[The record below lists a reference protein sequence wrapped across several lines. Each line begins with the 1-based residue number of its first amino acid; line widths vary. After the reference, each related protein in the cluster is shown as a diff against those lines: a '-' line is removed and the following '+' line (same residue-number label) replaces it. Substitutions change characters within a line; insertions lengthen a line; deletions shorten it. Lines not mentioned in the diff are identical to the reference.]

1 MGLVNCGI
9 CLLSLH
15 QRYELSQIDMF
26 ILLHNSNAFSIFA
39 VFKPPESGIKLS
51 PLHRSRAI
59 FIPAQCISKSPI
71 TGYSHPCVLAIMA
84 HKLPLGGFEQQDR
97 RVSTFLYPIVMFNDI
112 DNRPAQTQNE
122 PTPRPQ
128 LTELLQTTQ
137 LCGVSL
143 SVYGT
148 PAEPLFLAKEVAEA
162 IDHSDVST
170 MMRSVDDDEKLTQT
184 LFASG
189 QRREMWLLTEQGLYE
204 VLMQSR
210 KPVARQF
217 KAGVKA
223 LLKALR
229 TGEQPTANGQ
239 QPSGTYLRRT
249 ARLMESV
256 SNQMHELRRR
266 FAELDEASQ
275 MLATSRQEP
284 TPIAG
289 LDPIIMR
296 GRVWYPLRGLLKS
309 VTGSKDPKIEH
320 YTERYPDRTMVYY
333 QMSYCDEALA
343 RYIVTREELR
353 QRQEALTAPLFDN
366 F

>member
-1 MGLVNCGI
+1 MSYN
-9 CLLSLH
+9 
-15 QRYELSQIDMF
+15 
-26 ILLHNSNAFSIFA
+26 
-39 VFKPPESGIKLS
+39 
-51 PLHRSRAI
+51 
-59 FIPAQCISKSPI
+59 
-71 TGYSHPCVLAIMA
+71 
-84 HKLPLGGFEQQDR
+84 
-97 RVSTFLYPIVMFNDI
+97 I

-122 PTPRPQ
+122 PTTRPQ

-148 PAEPLFLAKEVAEA
+148 PAEPLFLAKEVAE
-162 IDHSDVST
+162 ILDHSQASKMVQ
-170 MMRSVDDDEKLTQT
+170 MVDEDEKGRNIVPTPGGNQ
-184 LFASG
+184 
-189 QRREMWLLTEQGLYE
+189 EMWLLTEQGLYE

-229 TGEQPTANGQ
+229 TGEQPAANSQ

-289 LDPIIMR
+289 IEPIFLR
-296 GRVWYPLRGLLKS
+296 GRAWYPLKALLKS
-309 VTGSKDPKIEH
+309 VTGSRSPKINH
-320 YTERYPDRTMVYY
+320 YTECYPDRTMVYY
-333 QMSYCDEALA
+333 QVSYCDEPLA
-343 RYIVTREELR
+343 HYIVARTELQ

-366 F
+366 L

>member
-1 MGLVNCGI
+1 MSYNPV
-9 CLLSLH
+9 
-15 QRYELSQIDMF
+15 
-26 ILLHNSNAFSIFA
+26 
-39 VFKPPESGIKLS
+39 
-51 PLHRSRAI
+51 
-59 FIPAQCISKSPI
+59 
-71 TGYSHPCVLAIMA
+71 
-84 HKLPLGGFEQQDR
+84 
-97 RVSTFLYPIVMFNDI
+97 
-112 DNRPAQTQNE
+112 NRPAQTQNE
-122 PTPRPQ
+122 PTTRPQ

-162 IDHSDVST
+162 IDHQQVAR
-170 MMRSVDDDEKLTQT
+170 MVEMVDEDEKLMCLIST
-184 LFASG
+184 SG

-210 KPVARQF
+210 KPIARQF

-229 TGEQPTANGQ
+229 TGQQPTPNS

-275 MLATSRQEP
+275 MLATNGGQPMP

-289 LDPIIMR
+289 IEPIIMR
-296 GRVWYPLRGLLKS
+296 GRAWYPLKALLKS
-309 VTGSKDPKIEH
+309 VTGSRYPKIDH
-320 YTERYPDRTMVYY
+320 YTEHYPDRTMVYY
-333 QMSYCDEALA
+333 QMSYCDEPLA
-343 RYIVTREELR
+343 HYIVARTELQ

-366 F
+366 L

>member
-1 MGLVNCGI
+1 
-9 CLLSLH
+9 
-15 QRYELSQIDMF
+15 
-26 ILLHNSNAFSIFA
+26 
-39 VFKPPESGIKLS
+39 
-51 PLHRSRAI
+51 
-59 FIPAQCISKSPI
+59 
-71 TGYSHPCVLAIMA
+71 MA
-84 HKLPLGGFEQQDR
+84 HKLPLGGLRQQDR
-97 RVSTFLYPIVMFNDI
+97 RVSTFLYQTVMSYNI

-122 PTPRPQ
+122 PTTRPQ

-162 IDHSDVST
+162 IDHQQVAR
-170 MMRSVDDDEKLTQT
+170 MVEMVDEDEKLMCLIST
-184 LFASG
+184 SG

-229 TGEQPTANGQ
+229 TGEQPTAHS

-289 LDPIIMR
+289 IEPIIMR
-296 GRVWYPLRGLLKS
+296 GRAWYPLKALLKS
-309 VTGSKDPKIEH
+309 VTGSRYPKIEH

-333 QMSYCDEALA
+333 QMSYCDEPLA
-343 RYIVTREELR
+343 HYIVARTELQ

-366 F
+366 L

>member
-1 MGLVNCGI
+1 
-9 CLLSLH
+9 
-15 QRYELSQIDMF
+15 
-26 ILLHNSNAFSIFA
+26 
-39 VFKPPESGIKLS
+39 
-51 PLHRSRAI
+51 
-59 FIPAQCISKSPI
+59 
-71 TGYSHPCVLAIMA
+71 MA
-84 HKLPLGGFEQQDR
+84 HKLPLGGLRQQDR
-97 RVSTFLYPIVMFNDI
+97 RVSTFLYQTVMSYNI

-122 PTPRPQ
+122 PTTRPQ

-148 PAEPLFLAKEVAEA
+148 PAEPLFLAKEVAE
-162 IDHSDVST
+162 ILEIQSSRQMVQ
-170 MMRSVDDDEKLTQT
+170 MVDEEEKLMYTIHT
-184 LFASG
+184 SG
-189 QRREMWLLTEQGLYE
+189 QARDTWMLTEQGLYE

-229 TGEQPTANGQ
+229 TGEQPATPA
-239 QPSGTYLRRT
+239 PSGTYLRRT

-333 QMSYCDEALA
+333 QMSYCDEPLA
-343 RYIVTREELR
+343 RYIVARTELR

-366 F
+366 L

>member
-1 MGLVNCGI
+1 
-9 CLLSLH
+9 
-15 QRYELSQIDMF
+15 MF
-26 ILLHNSNAFSIFA
+26 ILLHNSNTFSIFA

-59 FIPAQCISKSPI
+59 FIPARYISKNPI
-71 TGYSHPCVLAIMA
+71 IGYSHPCVLAVMA

-97 RVSTFLYPIVMFNDI
+97 RVSTFLYQTVMFNNI
-112 DNRPAQTQNE
+112 DNRPAQKQNE

-148 PAEPLFLAKEVAEA
+148 PAEPLFKAKEVAD
-162 IDHSDVST
+162 ILGLTNPSDLIQ
-170 MMRSVDDDEKLTQT
+170 RVDEDERAKFNLGRQGET
-184 LFASG
+184 
-189 QRREMWLLTEQGLYE
+189 WLLTEQGLYE

-229 TGEQPTANGQ
+229 TGEQPATPA
-239 QPSGTYLRRT
+239 PSGTYLRRT
-249 ARLMESV
+249 ARLMQSV

-309 VTGSKDPKIEH
+309 VTGSKDPKIDH

>member
-1 MGLVNCGI
+1 
-9 CLLSLH
+9 
-15 QRYELSQIDMF
+15 
-26 ILLHNSNAFSIFA
+26 
-39 VFKPPESGIKLS
+39 
-51 PLHRSRAI
+51 
-59 FIPAQCISKSPI
+59 
-71 TGYSHPCVLAIMA
+71 
-84 HKLPLGGFEQQDR
+84 
-97 RVSTFLYPIVMFNDI
+97 MFNNI

-122 PTPRPQ
+122 PTTRPQ

-148 PAEPLFLAKEVAEA
+148 PAEPLFKAKEVAD
-162 IDHSDVST
+162 ILGLTNPSDLIQ
-170 MMRSVDDDEKLTQT
+170 RVDEDERAKFNLGRQGET
-184 LFASG
+184 
-189 QRREMWLLTEQGLYE
+189 WLLTEQGLYE

-229 TGEQPTANGQ
+229 TGQQPNANS

-289 LDPIIMR
+289 IEPIIMR
-296 GRVWYPLRGLLKS
+296 GRAWYPLKALLKS
-309 VTGSKDPKIEH
+309 VTGSRYPKIEH

-333 QMSYCDEALA
+333 QMSYCDEPLA
-343 RYIVTREELR
+343 HYIVARTELQ

-366 F
+366 L

>member
-1 MGLVNCGI
+1 
-9 CLLSLH
+9 
-15 QRYELSQIDMF
+15 
-26 ILLHNSNAFSIFA
+26 
-39 VFKPPESGIKLS
+39 
-51 PLHRSRAI
+51 
-59 FIPAQCISKSPI
+59 
-71 TGYSHPCVLAIMA
+71 MA
-84 HKLPLGGFEQQDR
+84 HKLPLGGLRQQDR
-97 RVSTFLYPIVMFNDI
+97 RVSTFLYQTVMSYNI

-122 PTPRPQ
+122 HTARPQ

-148 PAEPLFLAKEVAEA
+148 PTEPLFLAKEVAE
-162 IDHSDVST
+162 ILDHSKA
-170 MMRSVDDDEKLTQT
+170 SVMIDMVDEDEKLRETIFT
-184 LFASG
+184 SG

-229 TGEQPTANGQ
+229 TGEQPAANGQ
-239 QPSGTYLRRT
+239 QPNTNSQPSGTYLRRT
-249 ARLMESV
+249 ARLMQSV

-296 GRVWYPLRGLLKS
+296 GRAWYPLKALLKS
-309 VTGSKDPKIEH
+309 VTGSRSPKINH

-333 QMSYCDEALA
+333 QMSYCDEPLA
-343 RYIVTREELR
+343 RYIVARAELQ

>member
-1 MGLVNCGI
+1 M
-9 CLLSLH
+9 S
-15 QRYELSQIDMF
+15 Y
-26 ILLHNSNAFSIFA
+26 NS
-39 VFKPPESGIKLS
+39 
-51 PLHRSRAI
+51 
-59 FIPAQCISKSPI
+59 
-71 TGYSHPCVLAIMA
+71 
-84 HKLPLGGFEQQDR
+84 
-97 RVSTFLYPIVMFNDI
+97 

-122 PTPRPQ
+122 HTARPQ

-148 PAEPLFLAKEVAEA
+148 PAEPLFKAKEVAD
-162 IDHSDVST
+162 ILGLTNPSDLIQ
-170 MMRSVDDDEKLTQT
+170 RVDEDERAKFNLGRQGET
-184 LFASG
+184 
-189 QRREMWLLTEQGLYE
+189 WLLTEQGLYE

-229 TGEQPTANGQ
+229 TGEQPATPA
-239 QPSGTYLRRT
+239 PSGTYLRRT

-309 VTGSKDPKIEH
+309 VTGSKDPKIDH

-343 RYIVTREELR
+343 RYIVAREELR

>member
-1 MGLVNCGI
+1 MSYN
-9 CLLSLH
+9 
-15 QRYELSQIDMF
+15 Q
-26 ILLHNSNAFSIFA
+26 
-39 VFKPPESGIKLS
+39 
-51 PLHRSRAI
+51 
-59 FIPAQCISKSPI
+59 
-71 TGYSHPCVLAIMA
+71 
-84 HKLPLGGFEQQDR
+84 
-97 RVSTFLYPIVMFNDI
+97 

-122 PTPRPQ
+122 PTARPQ

-148 PAEPLFLAKEVAEA
+148 PAEPLFLAKEVAE
-162 IDHSDVST
+162 ILDHSKA
-170 MMRSVDDDEKLTQT
+170 SVMIDMVDEDEKLRETIFT
-184 LFASG
+184 SG

-229 TGEQPTANGQ
+229 TGETPVANSQQPNANS

-289 LDPIIMR
+289 IEPIIMR
-296 GRVWYPLRGLLKS
+296 GRAWYPLRGLLKS
-309 VTGSKDPKIEH
+309 VTGSKDPYLDH
-320 YTERYPDRTMVYY
+320 YTKRYADRTMVYY
-333 QMSYCDEALA
+333 QMSYCDEPLA
-343 RYIVTREELR
+343 RYIVAREELR

>member
-1 MGLVNCGI
+1 MSYN
-9 CLLSLH
+9 
-15 QRYELSQIDMF
+15 
-26 ILLHNSNAFSIFA
+26 
-39 VFKPPESGIKLS
+39 
-51 PLHRSRAI
+51 
-59 FIPAQCISKSPI
+59 
-71 TGYSHPCVLAIMA
+71 
-84 HKLPLGGFEQQDR
+84 
-97 RVSTFLYPIVMFNDI
+97 I

-122 PTPRPQ
+122 PIARPQ

-148 PAEPLFLAKEVAEA
+148 PAEPLFLAKEVAGA

-229 TGEQPTANGQ
+229 TGEQPATPA
-239 QPSGTYLRRT
+239 PSGTYLRRT
-249 ARLMESV
+249 ARLMQSV
-256 SNQMHELRRR
+256 SNQMYELRRR
-266 FAELDEASQ
+266 FTELDEASQ
-275 MLATSRQEP
+275 QLTANSQQLMP
-284 TPIAG
+284 TPLAG
-289 LDPIIMR
+289 IEPIIMR
-296 GRVWYPLRGLLKS
+296 GRAWYPLKALLKS
-309 VTGSKDPKIEH
+309 VTGSRSPKINH
-320 YTERYPDRTMVYY
+320 YTECYPDRTMVYY
-333 QMSYCDEALA
+333 QMSYCDEPLA
-343 RYIVTREELR
+343 HYIVARAELQ

-366 F
+366 L

>member
-1 MGLVNCGI
+1 
-9 CLLSLH
+9 
-15 QRYELSQIDMF
+15 
-26 ILLHNSNAFSIFA
+26 
-39 VFKPPESGIKLS
+39 
-51 PLHRSRAI
+51 
-59 FIPAQCISKSPI
+59 
-71 TGYSHPCVLAIMA
+71 
-84 HKLPLGGFEQQDR
+84 
-97 RVSTFLYPIVMFNDI
+97 MFNDI

-122 PTPRPQ
+122 PTRRPQ

-148 PAEPLFLAKEVAEA
+148 PAEPLFKAKEVAD
-162 IDHSDVST
+162 ILGLTNPSDLIQ
-170 MMRSVDDDEKLTQT
+170 RVDEDERAKFNLGRQGET
-184 LFASG
+184 
-189 QRREMWLLTEQGLYE
+189 WLLTEQGLYE

-229 TGEQPTANGQ
+229 TGEQPATPS
-239 QPSGTYLRRT
+239 PSGTYLRRT

-309 VTGSKDPKIEH
+309 VTGSKDPKIDH

-333 QMSYCDEALA
+333 QMSYCDEPLA
-343 RYIVTREELR
+343 RYIVAREELR
-353 QRQEALTAPLFDN
+353 QRQEALTVPLFDN
-366 F
+366 L

>member
-1 MGLVNCGI
+1 
-9 CLLSLH
+9 
-15 QRYELSQIDMF
+15 
-26 ILLHNSNAFSIFA
+26 
-39 VFKPPESGIKLS
+39 
-51 PLHRSRAI
+51 
-59 FIPAQCISKSPI
+59 
-71 TGYSHPCVLAIMA
+71 MA

-97 RVSTFLYPIVMFNDI
+97 RVSTFLYQTVMFNNI
-112 DNRPAQTQNE
+112 DKRPAQTQNE

-137 LCGVSL
+137 LCGISL

-148 PAEPLFLAKEVAEA
+148 PAEPLFKAKEVAD
-162 IDHSDVST
+162 ILGLTNPSDLIQ
-170 MMRSVDDDEKLTQT
+170 RVDEDERAKFNLGRQGET
-184 LFASG
+184 
-189 QRREMWLLTEQGLYE
+189 WLLTEQGLYE

-229 TGEQPTANGQ
+229 TGEQPATPA
-239 QPSGTYLRRT
+239 PSGTYLRRT
-249 ARLMESV
+249 ARLMQSV

-289 LDPIIMR
+289 LEPIIMR
-296 GRVWYPLRGLLKS
+296 GRAWYPLKALLKS
-309 VTGSKDPKIEH
+309 VTGSRSPKINH

-343 RYIVTREELR
+343 RYIVARAELQ

-366 F
+366 L

>member
-1 MGLVNCGI
+1 
-9 CLLSLH
+9 
-15 QRYELSQIDMF
+15 
-26 ILLHNSNAFSIFA
+26 
-39 VFKPPESGIKLS
+39 
-51 PLHRSRAI
+51 
-59 FIPAQCISKSPI
+59 
-71 TGYSHPCVLAIMA
+71 MA
-84 HKLPLGGFEQQDR
+84 HKHPLGGFDSRTGE
-97 RVSTFLYPIVMFNDI
+97 YPLFYTQTVMSYNQ

-122 PTPRPQ
+122 PTARPQ

-148 PAEPLFLAKEVAEA
+148 PTEPLFLAKEVAE
-162 IDHSDVST
+162 ILDHSKA
-170 MMRSVDDDEKLTQT
+170 SVMIDMVDEDEKLRETIFT
-184 LFASG
+184 SG

-229 TGEQPTANGQ
+229 TGEQPAANGQ
-239 QPSGTYLRRT
+239 QPNTNSQPSGTYLRRT

-284 TPIAG
+284 TPLAG
-289 LDPIIMR
+289 IEPIIMR
-296 GRVWYPLRGLLKS
+296 GRAWYPLKALLKS
-309 VTGSKDPKIEH
+309 VTGSRSPKINH

-333 QMSYCDEALA
+333 QMSYCDEPLA
-343 RYIVTREELR
+343 RYIVARAELQ

>member
-1 MGLVNCGI
+1 MSYNPV
-9 CLLSLH
+9 
-15 QRYELSQIDMF
+15 
-26 ILLHNSNAFSIFA
+26 
-39 VFKPPESGIKLS
+39 
-51 PLHRSRAI
+51 
-59 FIPAQCISKSPI
+59 
-71 TGYSHPCVLAIMA
+71 
-84 HKLPLGGFEQQDR
+84 
-97 RVSTFLYPIVMFNDI
+97 
-112 DNRPAQTQNE
+112 NRPAQTQNE
-122 PTPRPQ
+122 PTAHPQ
-128 LTELLQTTQ
+128 LTEILQTTQ

-148 PAEPLFLAKEVAEA
+148 PAEPLFLAKEVAE
-162 IDHSDVST
+162 ILEIQSSRQMVQ
-170 MMRSVDDDEKLTQT
+170 MVDEEEKLMYTIYT
-184 LFASG
+184 SG
-189 QRREMWLLTEQGLYE
+189 QARDTWMLTEQGLYE

-229 TGEQPTANGQ
+229 TGEQPATPA
-239 QPSGTYLRRT
+239 PSGTYLRRT
-249 ARLMESV
+249 ARLMQSV

-275 MLATSRQEP
+275 MLATNRQEP

-309 VTGSKDPKIEH
+309 VTGSKDPKIDH

>member
-1 MGLVNCGI
+1 
-9 CLLSLH
+9 
-15 QRYELSQIDMF
+15 
-26 ILLHNSNAFSIFA
+26 
-39 VFKPPESGIKLS
+39 
-51 PLHRSRAI
+51 
-59 FIPAQCISKSPI
+59 
-71 TGYSHPCVLAIMA
+71 MA
-84 HKLPLGGFEQQDR
+84 HKLLSEDFDSRTGEYPLFYTQ
-97 RVSTFLYPIVMFNDI
+97 TVMSYNS

-122 PTPRPQ
+122 PTTRPQ

-148 PAEPLFLAKEVAEA
+148 PAEPLFKAKEVAD
-162 IDHSDVST
+162 ILGLTNPSDLIQ
-170 MMRSVDDDEKLTQT
+170 RVDEDERAKFNLGRQGET
-184 LFASG
+184 
-189 QRREMWLLTEQGLYE
+189 WLLTEQGLYE

-210 KPVARQF
+210 KPIARQF

-229 TGEQPTANGQ
+229 TGQQPRANGQ
-239 QPSGTYLRRT
+239 QPNANSQPSGTYLRRT

-266 FAELDEASQ
+266 FTELDEARQ

-289 LDPIIMR
+289 IEPIIMR
-296 GRVWYPLRGLLKS
+296 GRAWYPLKALLKS
-309 VTGSKDPKIEH
+309 VTGSRYPKIDH
-320 YTERYPDRTMVYY
+320 YTEHYPDRTMVYY
-333 QMSYCDEALA
+333 QMSYCDEPLA
-343 RYIVTREELR
+343 HYIVARTELQ

-366 F
+366 L

>member
-1 MGLVNCGI
+1 M
-9 CLLSLH
+9 S
-15 QRYELSQIDMF
+15 Y
-26 ILLHNSNAFSIFA
+26 NS
-39 VFKPPESGIKLS
+39 E
-51 PLHRSRAI
+51 
-59 FIPAQCISKSPI
+59 
-71 TGYSHPCVLAIMA
+71 
-84 HKLPLGGFEQQDR
+84 
-97 RVSTFLYPIVMFNDI
+97 
-112 DNRPAQTQNE
+112 NRPAQTQNE
-122 PTPRPQ
+122 PTTRPQ

-148 PAEPLFLAKEVAEA
+148 PAEPLFLAKEVAE
-162 IDHSDVST
+162 ILDHSKA
-170 MMRSVDDDEKLTQT
+170 SVMIDMVDEDEKLRETIFT
-184 LFASG
+184 SG

-210 KPVARQF
+210 KPIARQF

-229 TGEQPTANGQ
+229 TGEQPTAHS

-289 LDPIIMR
+289 IEPIIMR
-296 GRVWYPLRGLLKS
+296 GRAWYPLKALLKS
-309 VTGSKDPKIEH
+309 VTGSRYPKIEH
-320 YTERYPDRTMVYY
+320 YTECYPDRTMVYY
-333 QMSYCDEALA
+333 QMSYCDEPLA
-343 RYIVTREELR
+343 RYIVARTEL
-353 QRQEALTAPLFDN
+353 QKRQEALTAPLFDN
-366 F
+366 L

>member
-1 MGLVNCGI
+1 
-9 CLLSLH
+9 
-15 QRYELSQIDMF
+15 
-26 ILLHNSNAFSIFA
+26 
-39 VFKPPESGIKLS
+39 
-51 PLHRSRAI
+51 
-59 FIPAQCISKSPI
+59 
-71 TGYSHPCVLAIMA
+71 MA
-84 HKLPLGGFEQQDR
+84 HKLPLGGLRQQDR
-97 RVSTFLYPIVMFNDI
+97 RVSTFLYQTVMSYNI

-122 PTPRPQ
+122 PTRRPQ

-162 IDHSDVST
+162 IDHQQVAR
-170 MMRSVDDDEKLTQT
+170 MVEMVDEDEKLMCLIST
-184 LFASG
+184 SG

-229 TGEQPTANGQ
+229 TGEQPATPA
-239 QPSGTYLRRT
+239 PSGTYLRRT

-284 TPIAG
+284 TPLAG
-289 LDPIIMR
+289 IEPIIMR
-296 GRVWYPLRGLLKS
+296 GRAWYPLKALLKS
-309 VTGSKDPKIEH
+309 VTGSRSPKINH
-320 YTERYPDRTMVYY
+320 YTECYPDRTMVYY
-333 QMSYCDEALA
+333 QMSYCDEPLA
-343 RYIVTREELR
+343 RYIVARAELQ

-366 F
+366 L

>member
-1 MGLVNCGI
+1 M
-9 CLLSLH
+9 S
-15 QRYELSQIDMF
+15 Y
-26 ILLHNSNAFSIFA
+26 NS
-39 VFKPPESGIKLS
+39 
-51 PLHRSRAI
+51 
-59 FIPAQCISKSPI
+59 
-71 TGYSHPCVLAIMA
+71 
-84 HKLPLGGFEQQDR
+84 
-97 RVSTFLYPIVMFNDI
+97 

-122 PTPRPQ
+122 HTARPQ

-148 PAEPLFLAKEVAEA
+148 PAEPLFKAKEVAD
-162 IDHSDVST
+162 ILGLTNPSDLIQ
-170 MMRSVDDDEKLTQT
+170 RVDEDERAKFNLGRQGET
-184 LFASG
+184 
-189 QRREMWLLTEQGLYE
+189 WLLTEQGLYE

-229 TGEQPTANGQ
+229 TGEQPATPA
-239 QPSGTYLRRT
+239 PSGTYLRRT
-249 ARLMESV
+249 VRLMQSV

-309 VTGSKDPKIEH
+309 VTGSKDPKIDH

>member
-1 MGLVNCGI
+1 
-9 CLLSLH
+9 
-15 QRYELSQIDMF
+15 
-26 ILLHNSNAFSIFA
+26 
-39 VFKPPESGIKLS
+39 
-51 PLHRSRAI
+51 
-59 FIPAQCISKSPI
+59 
-71 TGYSHPCVLAIMA
+71 
-84 HKLPLGGFEQQDR
+84 
-97 RVSTFLYPIVMFNDI
+97 MFNDI
-112 DNRPAQTQNE
+112 DNHPAQTQNE
-122 PTPRPQ
+122 PTTRPQ

-148 PAEPLFLAKEVAEA
+148 PAEPLFLAKEVAE
-162 IDHSDVST
+162 ILDHSKA
-170 MMRSVDDDEKLTQT
+170 SVMIDMVDEDEKLRETIFT
-184 LFASG
+184 SG

-229 TGEQPTANGQ
+229 TGETPVANGQ
-239 QPSGTYLRRT
+239 QPNTNSQPSGTYLRRT
-249 ARLMESV
+249 ARLMQSV

-296 GRVWYPLRGLLKS
+296 GRAWYPLKALLKS
-309 VTGSKDPKIEH
+309 VTGSRSPKINH

-333 QMSYCDEALA
+333 QMSYCDEPLA
-343 RYIVTREELR
+343 RYIVARAELQ

>member
-1 MGLVNCGI
+1 MSYN
-9 CLLSLH
+9 
-15 QRYELSQIDMF
+15 Q
-26 ILLHNSNAFSIFA
+26 
-39 VFKPPESGIKLS
+39 
-51 PLHRSRAI
+51 
-59 FIPAQCISKSPI
+59 
-71 TGYSHPCVLAIMA
+71 
-84 HKLPLGGFEQQDR
+84 
-97 RVSTFLYPIVMFNDI
+97 

-122 PTPRPQ
+122 HTARPQ

-229 TGEQPTANGQ
+229 TGETPVANSQQPNANSQ

-249 ARLMESV
+249 ARLMQSV

-289 LDPIIMR
+289 IEPIIMR
-296 GRVWYPLRGLLKS
+296 GRAWYPLKALLKS
-309 VTGSKDPKIEH
+309 VTGSRSPKINH
-320 YTERYPDRTMVYY
+320 YTECYPDRTMVYY
-333 QMSYCDEALA
+333 QMSYCDEPLA
-343 RYIVTREELR
+343 RYIVARSELQ

>member
-1 MGLVNCGI
+1 M
-9 CLLSLH
+9 S
-15 QRYELSQIDMF
+15 Y
-26 ILLHNSNAFSIFA
+26 NS
-39 VFKPPESGIKLS
+39 
-51 PLHRSRAI
+51 
-59 FIPAQCISKSPI
+59 
-71 TGYSHPCVLAIMA
+71 
-84 HKLPLGGFEQQDR
+84 
-97 RVSTFLYPIVMFNDI
+97 

-122 PTPRPQ
+122 HTARPQ

-148 PAEPLFLAKEVAEA
+148 PAEPLFKAKEVAD
-162 IDHSDVST
+162 ILGLTNPSDLIQ
-170 MMRSVDDDEKLTQT
+170 RVDEDERAKFNLGRQGET
-184 LFASG
+184 
-189 QRREMWLLTEQGLYE
+189 WLLTEQGLYE

-229 TGEQPTANGQ
+229 TGEEPRANGQ
-239 QPSGTYLRRT
+239 QPNANSQPSGTYLRRT
-249 ARLMESV
+249 ARLMQSV

-275 MLATSRQEP
+275 MLATNRQEP

-309 VTGSKDPKIEH
+309 VTGSKDPKIDH

>member
-1 MGLVNCGI
+1 MVKSPLGHSDSAKVAT
-9 CLLSLH
+9 
-15 QRYELSQIDMF
+15 F

-39 VFKPPESGIKLS
+39 VSKSPESGIKLS

-71 TGYSHPCVLAIMA
+71 TGYSHPCVLAVMA
-84 HKLPLGGFEQQDR
+84 HKLLSEDFDSRTGEYPLFYTQ
-97 RVSTFLYPIVMFNDI
+97 TVMSYNSE
-112 DNRPAQTQNE
+112 NRPAQTQNE
-122 PTPRPQ
+122 PTARPQ

-162 IDHSDVST
+162 IEHQQVAR
-170 MMRSVDDDEKLTQT
+170 MVEMVDEDEKLMCLIST
-184 LFASG
+184 SG

-229 TGEQPTANGQ
+229 TGEQPATPA
-239 QPSGTYLRRT
+239 PSGTYLRRT
-249 ARLMESV
+249 ARLMQSV

-284 TPIAG
+284 TPLAG
-289 LDPIIMR
+289 IEPIIMR
-296 GRVWYPLRGLLKS
+296 GRAWYPLKALLKS
-309 VTGSKDPKIEH
+309 VTGSRSPKINH
-320 YTERYPDRTMVYY
+320 YTECYPDRTMVYY
-333 QMSYCDEALA
+333 QMSYCDEPLA
-343 RYIVTREELR
+343 RYIVARAELQ

-366 F
+366 L

>member
-1 MGLVNCGI
+1 MSYNL
-9 CLLSLH
+9 
-15 QRYELSQIDMF
+15 
-26 ILLHNSNAFSIFA
+26 
-39 VFKPPESGIKLS
+39 
-51 PLHRSRAI
+51 
-59 FIPAQCISKSPI
+59 
-71 TGYSHPCVLAIMA
+71 
-84 HKLPLGGFEQQDR
+84 
-97 RVSTFLYPIVMFNDI
+97 

-122 PTPRPQ
+122 PTTRPQ

-148 PAEPLFLAKEVAEA
+148 PAEPLFKAKEVAD
-162 IDHSDVST
+162 ILGLTNPSDLIQ
-170 MMRSVDDDEKLTQT
+170 RVDEDERAKFNLGRQGET
-184 LFASG
+184 
-189 QRREMWLLTEQGLYE
+189 WLLTEQGLYE

-229 TGEQPTANGQ
+229 TGEQPAANSQ

-333 QMSYCDEALA
+333 QMSYCDEPLA
-343 RYIVTREELR
+343 RYIVAREELR
-353 QRQEALTAPLFDN
+353 QRQEELTAPLFDN

>member
-1 MGLVNCGI
+1 
-9 CLLSLH
+9 
-15 QRYELSQIDMF
+15 MF
-26 ILLHNSNAFSIFA
+26 ILLHNSNTFSIFA

-59 FIPAQCISKSPI
+59 FIPARYISKNPI
-71 TGYSHPCVLAIMA
+71 IGYSHPCVLAVMA

-97 RVSTFLYPIVMFNDI
+97 RVSTFLYQTVMFNNI
-112 DNRPAQTQNE
+112 DNRPAQKQNE

-148 PAEPLFLAKEVAEA
+148 PAEPLFKAKEVAD
-162 IDHSDVST
+162 ILGLTNPSDLIQ
-170 MMRSVDDDEKLTQT
+170 RVDEDERAKFNLGRQGET
-184 LFASG
+184 
-189 QRREMWLLTEQGLYE
+189 WLLTEQGLYE

-229 TGEQPTANGQ
+229 TGEQPATPS
-239 QPSGTYLRRT
+239 PSGTYLRRT
-249 ARLMESV
+249 ARLMQSV

-309 VTGSKDPKIEH
+309 VTGSKDPKIDH

>member
-1 MGLVNCGI
+1 M
-9 CLLSLH
+9 S
-15 QRYELSQIDMF
+15 Y
-26 ILLHNSNAFSIFA
+26 NS
-39 VFKPPESGIKLS
+39 
-51 PLHRSRAI
+51 
-59 FIPAQCISKSPI
+59 
-71 TGYSHPCVLAIMA
+71 
-84 HKLPLGGFEQQDR
+84 
-97 RVSTFLYPIVMFNDI
+97 

-122 PTPRPQ
+122 HTARPQ

-148 PAEPLFLAKEVAEA
+148 PAEPLFKAKEVAD
-162 IDHSDVST
+162 ILGLTNPSDLIQ
-170 MMRSVDDDEKLTQT
+170 RVDEDERAKFNLGRQGET
-184 LFASG
+184 
-189 QRREMWLLTEQGLYE
+189 WLLTEQGLYE

-229 TGEQPTANGQ
+229 TGEQPATPA
-239 QPSGTYLRRT
+239 PSGTYLRRT

-266 FAELDEASQ
+266 FTELDEASQ
-275 MLATSRQEP
+275 MLAASRQEP

-289 LDPIIMR
+289 IEPIIMR
-296 GRVWYPLRGLLKS
+296 GRAWYPLKALLKS
-309 VTGSKDPKIEH
+309 VTGSRYPKIDH

-343 RYIVTREELR
+343 RYIVAREELR

>member
-1 MGLVNCGI
+1 
-9 CLLSLH
+9 
-15 QRYELSQIDMF
+15 MF

-59 FIPAQCISKSPI
+59 FIPARYISKNPI
-71 TGYSHPCVLAIMA
+71 IGYSHPCVLAVMA

-97 RVSTFLYPIVMFNDI
+97 RVSTFLYQTVMFNNI
-112 DNRPAQTQNE
+112 DKRPAQTQNE

-148 PAEPLFLAKEVAEA
+148 PAEPLFKAKEVAD
-162 IDHSDVST
+162 ILGLTNPSDLIQ
-170 MMRSVDDDEKLTQT
+170 RVDEDERAKFNLGRQGET
-184 LFASG
+184 
-189 QRREMWLLTEQGLYE
+189 WLLTEQGLYE

-229 TGEQPTANGQ
+229 TGEQPATPA
-239 QPSGTYLRRT
+239 PSGTYLRRT
-249 ARLMESV
+249 ARLMQSV

-309 VTGSKDPKIEH
+309 VTGSKDPKIDH

>member
-1 MGLVNCGI
+1 MSYN
-9 CLLSLH
+9 
-15 QRYELSQIDMF
+15 
-26 ILLHNSNAFSIFA
+26 
-39 VFKPPESGIKLS
+39 
-51 PLHRSRAI
+51 
-59 FIPAQCISKSPI
+59 
-71 TGYSHPCVLAIMA
+71 
-84 HKLPLGGFEQQDR
+84 
-97 RVSTFLYPIVMFNDI
+97 I

-148 PAEPLFLAKEVAEA
+148 PAEPLFLAKEVAE
-162 IDHSDVST
+162 ILEIQSSRQMVQ
-170 MMRSVDDDEKLTQT
+170 MVDEEEKLMYTIHT
-184 LFASG
+184 SG
-189 QRREMWLLTEQGLYE
+189 QARDTWMLTEQGLYE

-229 TGEQPTANGQ
+229 TGEQPATPA
-239 QPSGTYLRRT
+239 PSSTYLRRT

-296 GRVWYPLRGLLKS
+296 GRAWYPLKALLKS
-309 VTGSKDPKIEH
+309 VTGSRSPKINH
-320 YTERYPDRTMVYY
+320 YTECYPDRTMVYY
-333 QMSYCDEALA
+333 QMSYCDEPLA
-343 RYIVTREELR
+343 RYIVARAELQ

-366 F
+366 L

>member
-1 MGLVNCGI
+1 
-9 CLLSLH
+9 
-15 QRYELSQIDMF
+15 
-26 ILLHNSNAFSIFA
+26 
-39 VFKPPESGIKLS
+39 
-51 PLHRSRAI
+51 
-59 FIPAQCISKSPI
+59 
-71 TGYSHPCVLAIMA
+71 MA
-84 HKLPLGGFEQQDR
+84 HKTTSGSFDSRTGEYPLF
-97 RVSTFLYPIVMFNDI
+97 Y
-112 DNRPAQTQNE
+112 TQ
-122 PTPRPQ
+122 
-128 LTELLQTTQ
+128 Q
-137 LCGVSL
+137 LCHITQSTVQLRHKTSPPHAHSSPSYCRPRS
-143 SVYGT
+143 SVASPSPST
-148 PAEPLFLAKEVAEA
+148 APPAEPLFLAKEVAE
-162 IDHSDVST
+162 ILEIQSSRQMVQ
-170 MMRSVDDDEKLTQT
+170 MVDEEEKLMYTIHT
-184 LFASG
+184 SG
-189 QRREMWLLTEQGLYE
+189 QARDTWMLTEQGLYE

-229 TGEQPTANGQ
+229 TGEQPATPA
-239 QPSGTYLRRT
+239 PSGTYLRRT
-249 ARLMESV
+249 ARLMQSV

-275 MLATSRQEP
+275 MLATTRQEP

-333 QMSYCDEALA
+333 QMSYCDEPLA
-343 RYIVTREELR
+343 RYIVARTELR

-366 F
+366 L

>member
-1 MGLVNCGI
+1 
-9 CLLSLH
+9 
-15 QRYELSQIDMF
+15 
-26 ILLHNSNAFSIFA
+26 
-39 VFKPPESGIKLS
+39 
-51 PLHRSRAI
+51 
-59 FIPAQCISKSPI
+59 
-71 TGYSHPCVLAIMA
+71 MA
-84 HKLPLGGFEQQDR
+84 HKLLSEDFDSRTGEYPLFYTQ
-97 RVSTFLYPIVMFNDI
+97 TVMSYNSE
-112 DNRPAQTQNE
+112 NRPAQTQNE
-122 PTPRPQ
+122 PTARPQ

-162 IDHSDVST
+162 IEHQQVAR
-170 MMRSVDDDEKLTQT
+170 MVEMVDEDEKLMCLIST
-184 LFASG
+184 SG

-229 TGEQPTANGQ
+229 TGEQPATPA
-239 QPSGTYLRRT
+239 PSGTYLRRT
-249 ARLMESV
+249 ARLMQSV

-284 TPIAG
+284 TPLAG
-289 LDPIIMR
+289 IEPIIMR
-296 GRVWYPLRGLLKS
+296 GRAWYPLKALLKS
-309 VTGSKDPKIEH
+309 VTGSRSPKINH
-320 YTERYPDRTMVYY
+320 YTECYPDRTMVYY
-333 QMSYCDEALA
+333 QMSYCDEPLA
-343 RYIVTREELR
+343 RYIVARAELQ

-366 F
+366 L

>member
-1 MGLVNCGI
+1 MSYNL
-9 CLLSLH
+9 
-15 QRYELSQIDMF
+15 
-26 ILLHNSNAFSIFA
+26 
-39 VFKPPESGIKLS
+39 
-51 PLHRSRAI
+51 
-59 FIPAQCISKSPI
+59 
-71 TGYSHPCVLAIMA
+71 
-84 HKLPLGGFEQQDR
+84 
-97 RVSTFLYPIVMFNDI
+97 

-122 PTPRPQ
+122 PTTRPQ

-148 PAEPLFLAKEVAEA
+148 PAEPLFLAKEVAE
-162 IDHSDVST
+162 ILDHSKA
-170 MMRSVDDDEKLTQT
+170 SVMIDMVDEDEKLRETIFT
-184 LFASG
+184 SG

-249 ARLMESV
+249 ARLMQSV

-284 TPIAG
+284 TPLAG
-289 LDPIIMR
+289 IDPIIMR
-296 GRVWYPLRGLLKS
+296 GRAWYPLKALLKS
-309 VTGSKDPKIEH
+309 VTGSRSPKINH
-320 YTERYPDRTMVYY
+320 YTECYPDRTMVYY
-333 QMSYCDEALA
+333 QMSYCDEPLA
-343 RYIVTREELR
+343 RYIVARAELQ

>member
-1 MGLVNCGI
+1 
-9 CLLSLH
+9 
-15 QRYELSQIDMF
+15 
-26 ILLHNSNAFSIFA
+26 
-39 VFKPPESGIKLS
+39 
-51 PLHRSRAI
+51 
-59 FIPAQCISKSPI
+59 
-71 TGYSHPCVLAIMA
+71 MA
-84 HKLPLGGFEQQDR
+84 HKHPLGGFDSRTGE
-97 RVSTFLYPIVMFNDI
+97 YPLFYTQTVMSYNQ

-122 PTPRPQ
+122 PTARPQ

-148 PAEPLFLAKEVAEA
+148 PTEPLFLAKEVAE
-162 IDHSDVST
+162 ILDHSKA
-170 MMRSVDDDEKLTQT
+170 SVMIDMVDEDEKLRETIFT
-184 LFASG
+184 SG

-229 TGEQPTANGQ
+229 TGEQPAANGQ
-239 QPSGTYLRRT
+239 QPNANSQPSGTYLRRT

-275 MLATSRQEP
+275 MLATNRQEP

-309 VTGSKDPKIEH
+309 VTGSKDPYLDH
-320 YTERYPDRTMVYY
+320 YTKRYPDRIMVYY
-333 QMSYCDEALA
+333 QMSYCDEPLA
-343 RYIVTREELR
+343 RYIVAREELR

>member
-1 MGLVNCGI
+1 
-9 CLLSLH
+9 
-15 QRYELSQIDMF
+15 
-26 ILLHNSNAFSIFA
+26 
-39 VFKPPESGIKLS
+39 
-51 PLHRSRAI
+51 
-59 FIPAQCISKSPI
+59 
-71 TGYSHPCVLAIMA
+71 
-84 HKLPLGGFEQQDR
+84 
-97 RVSTFLYPIVMFNDI
+97 MFNNI

-148 PAEPLFLAKEVAEA
+148 PAEPLFLAKEVAE
-162 IDHSDVST
+162 ILEIQSSRQMVQ
-170 MMRSVDDDEKLTQT
+170 MVDEEEKLMYTIHT
-184 LFASG
+184 SG
-189 QRREMWLLTEQGLYE
+189 QARDTWMLTEQGLYE

-229 TGEQPTANGQ
+229 TGEQPATPA
-239 QPSGTYLRRT
+239 PSGTYLRRT
-249 ARLMESV
+249 ARLMQSV

-275 MLATSRQEP
+275 MLATNRQEP

-309 VTGSKDPKIEH
+309 VTGSKDPKIDH

-343 RYIVTREELR
+343 RYIVAREELR

-366 F
+366 L